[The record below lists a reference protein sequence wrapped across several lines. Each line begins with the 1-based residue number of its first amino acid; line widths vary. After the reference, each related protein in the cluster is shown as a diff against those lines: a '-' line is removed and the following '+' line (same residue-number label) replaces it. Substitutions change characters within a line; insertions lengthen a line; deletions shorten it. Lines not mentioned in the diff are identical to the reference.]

1 MPIFDFTTNRVFD
14 DRFSAFAPQGPQLK
28 PGSSMF
34 EPVPLDTGVRVRE
47 NGDVDFEALERLLDR
62 GAAGGA
68 DYLGVLGT
76 TAETPTLSAAERMT
90 PVYGAQRLTMTH
102 NFAVRKPLNLR

>member
-47 NGDVDFEALERLLDR
+47 NGDVDFGFYAPNASRVCIVFGIRASQPLEMEKDD
-62 GAAGGA
+62 AGVWRA
-68 DYLGVLGT
+68 
-76 TAETPTLSAAERMT
+76 TLNYDPQFCGPRC
-90 PVYGAQRLTMTH
+90 V
-102 NFAVRKPLNLR
+102 